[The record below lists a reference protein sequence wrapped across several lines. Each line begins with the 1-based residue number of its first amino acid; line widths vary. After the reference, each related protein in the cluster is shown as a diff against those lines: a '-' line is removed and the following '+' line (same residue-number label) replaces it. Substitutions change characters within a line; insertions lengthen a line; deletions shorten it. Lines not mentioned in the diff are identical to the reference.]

1 MTQVLAGN
9 WKMFKV
15 RSEAEAFFQQVGLQI
30 ATSDVRKIVATSPLL
45 IETALEFST
54 GTGIDI
60 FAQDCSWLPEGALTG
75 DTSARQLAD
84 IGVKGTLVGHS
95 ERRQFFGDTD
105 ERCVKKA
112 ELALDAE
119 LDVIYCIGESLA
131 ERQNQHTEAVLERQ
145 LAALLQIADKA
156 GERLILAYEPV
167 WAIGTGLT
175 ANSDQIRDA
184 HAFIA
189 TLLLK
194 KGLSLPI
201 LYGGSVKPANF
212 KEISRVPH
220 VAGGLVG
227 GASLDAKSFID
238 LHTALLDSE
247 I

>member
-1 MTQVLAGN
+1 MTKILAGN

-15 RSEAEAFFQQVGLQI
+15 RSEVEAFFQQIGIEI

-60 FAQDCSWLPEGALTG
+60 FAQDCSWLSEGALTG

-112 ELALDAE
+112 SLALEAD
-119 LDVIYCIGESLA
+119 LDVIYCVGESLA
-131 ERQNQHTEAVLERQ
+131 ERQSQQTEAVLDRQ
-145 LAALLQIADKA
+145 IGALLAIAEKA
-156 GERLILAYEPV
+156 GDRLVLAYEPV

-175 ANSDQIRDA
+175 ASTDQIRDA
-184 HAFIA
+184 HAYMA

-194 KGLSLPI
+194 KGLSFPL

-212 KEISRVPH
+212 NEISRVPH

-227 GASLDAKSFID
+227 GASLDAKSFIE
-238 LHTALLDSE
+238 LHRALLGSE